1 MEQQKMVRR
10 TIRSRDTRW
19 AHLAAAWLK
28 NIGVRPNQISVA
40 GVFFA
45 LGGGTAFWFL
55 GQPHDRWSGII
66 LALLAAAGIQGR
78 LLCNLFDGM
87 VAVEG
92 GLKSKAGEL
101 FNDFPDRLSD
111 TLLLAGAGYAAG
123 GTSGVVLGFT
133 AAILA
138 MLTAYARVL
147 AGAAG
152 AEQHFLGPMAKQHR
166 MALLTFAALVC
177 AALDGTATGRHW
189 TLLAALGLIA
199 AGSAITVIR
208 RLRLAYRELEERP

>member
-66 LALLAAAGIQGR
+66 LALLAAAG
-78 LLCNLFDGM
+78 
-87 VAVEG
+87 
-92 GLKSKAGEL
+92 GLKSKSGEL